1 MQCKDIPDL
10 PVLDFIGRCE
20 RGEVAH
26 SFKDRGKTVT
36 FFPNATWFDYEP
48 RPGNSA
54 LHAMPP
60 GTVAELALAK
70 IRMLKRRGLV
80 DGCVC
85 GCRGDFELTDK
96 GRALV
101 GAG

>member
-26 SFKDRGKTVT
+26 SYTEPSGKLIT
-36 FFPNATWFDYEP
+36 FYPNATWFDYEP
-48 RPGNSA
+48 RPGNTV

-60 GTVAELALAK
+60 GTPEKLGLAK
-70 IRMLKRRGLV
+70 VRMLMRRGLI
-80 DGCVC
+80 DGCCC
-85 GCRGDFELTDK
+85 GCRGDFTLTDK
-96 GRALV
+96 GRAALS
-101 GAG
+101 A